1 MLGQRMSSFFI
12 LIWKSN
18 LSCTLLPTFP
28 VPVPL
33 HLTKTYISKKQILVK
48 KNWGAGRRSH
58 FGPWEVCLCDCSLLF
73 SLLLLN
79 HGESTFSR
87 VLMQTAFAGGWWSA
101 ELQLPSPGWLVRP
114 QVAGAF
120 GECGCRSEPCC
131 RDWVLLRTS
140 TELCA
145 WAFQNKWKVLEQQR
159 TVWASLMATW

>member
-1 MLGQRMSSFFI
+1 MSSFFI

-73 SLLLLN
+73 SLLTS
-79 HGESTFSR
+79 ESRREHFQQGPDADSIC
-87 VLMQTAFAGGWWSA
+87 WWMVICRASA
-101 ELQLPSPGWLVRP
+101 SIPRLTCETSSCWSVRWMWLPEWAMLPRLGASENFHWTLCMGFPKQVKSPW
-114 QVAGAF
+114 
-120 GECGCRSEPCC
+120 
-131 RDWVLLRTS
+131 T
-140 TELCA
+140 TE
-145 WAFQNKWKVLEQQR
+145 N
-159 TVWASLMATW
+159 SLG